1 MGLRETINKSKP
13 AAIAVTSALVVAAVG
28 LTVWSNRKP
37 ERLTSAFFTT
47 DNGATYFADDINKA
61 APFDH
66 DGKQAVRAYVY
77 NIDNKPTVA
86 YMERYTA
93 EARPAAEA
101 ILRKQDGS
109 IQAQAEL
116 TNFLQKGNPLEVK
129 RPIDAKWVSGNSKE
143 AAQIRSS
150 AGGGAP
156 AVYP

>member
-13 AAIAVTSALVVAAVG
+13 LGVALACVMVAAAITLI
-28 LTVWSNRKP
+28 VWTNRKP
-37 ERLTSAFFTT
+37 ERLASAFYTT
-47 DNGATYFADDINKA
+47 DDGATYFTDDINKA

-86 YMERYTA
+86 YMERYTEA
-93 EARPAAEA
+93 ARPTAES
-101 ILRKQDGS
+101 ILQKQDGT

-129 RPIDAKWVSGNSKE
+129 KPGEAKWVSGNSKE